1 MTAVNSGPPLS
12 DIVDGTLL
20 LRTRH
25 NGRQARVADQLAHEL
40 QHNMLTVE
48 AGIEACL
55 LGVPYHRGKEAED
68 AGHTRILIDISALPY
83 EFLTSI
89 GAHTWCDFKRLCSLT
104 PGVYNVV
111 VQVMCRA
118 AARTTL
124 QPHVLLFHSDPHASS
139 SKVPGKSCEV
149 LLSLPGSGRHHFSL
163 AKVPPQSQLFSA
175 AGFAHKFDFK
185 EVCDLQQY
193 ARPAYESHALDDHLL
208 GGHVCDHKGYPIV
221 HTGNPMSGSCNVQ
234 LPSPL
239 PTSPTHPPPPLHSV

>member
-68 AGHTRILIDISALPY
+68 AGHTRILIEISALPD

-118 AARTTL
+118 AARTTR

-163 AKVPPQSQLFSA
+163 AKVPQ
-175 AGFAHKFDFK
+175 
-185 EVCDLQQY
+185 
-193 ARPAYESHALDDHLL
+193 
-208 GGHVCDHKGYPIV
+208 
-221 HTGNPMSGSCNVQ
+221 
-234 LPSPL
+234 
-239 PTSPTHPPPPLHSV
+239 